1 MAREVERKFLVGEAP
16 PDLGRHPSED
26 ILQGYVAIDAAA
38 EVRVRRRGGSL
49 TLTVKSAPAHA
60 RVEEEIEIDEARF
73 ASLWR
78 LSEGRR
84 IVKTRYL
91 IEHDGNTI
99 ELDDYHDAL
108 RGLMTAEVEFPSEAA
123 SDAFDPPPWLGREIT
138 GDRRYANQTLATQ
151 GLPAKQT

>member
-1 MAREVERKFLVGEAP
+1 MAREIERKFLVGEAP
-16 PDLGRHPSED
+16 PDLDRCPSDD

-38 EVRVRRRGGSL
+38 EVRVRRRGASL
-49 TLTVKSAPAHA
+49 TLTVKSAPARI

-73 ASLWR
+73 ESLWK

-91 IEHDGNTI
+91 LEHEGATI

-108 RGLMTAEVEFPSEAA
+108 AGLMTAEVEFPSEVA
-123 SDAFDPPPWLGREIT
+123 SERFQPPPWLGREIT
-138 GDRRYANQTLATQ
+138 GDRRYANQTLATD
-151 GLPAKQT
+151 GLPAD